1 MNPTAKAQRE
11 NPPPVSPPRL
21 LASPLP
27 RRFGDE
33 VTSRGLVFDKL
44 PYDCSGLGEATA
56 AGGGGVGV
64 GGGGDCDQ
72 EKDKRGGTLASGP

>member
-1 MNPTAKAQRE
+1 MKPTAKAQRE

-44 PYDCSGLGEATA
+44 PYDCSGLGEADW
-56 AGGGGVGV
+56 GGGA

-72 EKDKRGGTLASGP
+72 EKNKRGGTLASGP